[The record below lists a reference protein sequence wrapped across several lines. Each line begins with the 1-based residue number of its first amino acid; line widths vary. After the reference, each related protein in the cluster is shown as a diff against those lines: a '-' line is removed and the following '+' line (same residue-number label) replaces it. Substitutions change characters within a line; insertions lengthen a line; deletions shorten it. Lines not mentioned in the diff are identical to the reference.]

1 MPMRILSIA
10 LNTYREA
17 VRARVLYG
25 LLALALATTAY
36 SVVLGAMSLHQE
48 KRVIADVSA
57 ASISLYSVL
66 VAIVLG
72 ATSLH
77 REIELKTLFPILTRR
92 LVRHEF
98 VLGKF
103 FGIGLTMAVF
113 VLLDGGTALALLA
126 NEAGRSPGVVLGTV
140 AGFGVTLGLALYRFE
155 RIRVFVLIPF
165 AIAYFAAMVV
175 LAAPAGGERTLVVAQ
190 CGLALFEVAIVTAIT
205 VFFSSFST
213 PFLTAIFT
221 LAIFVFGRSAETLG
235 NLPAKTVGVL
245 AKQIG
250 YVVSKVVPNLHLYVP
265 ERALLLGEVDGVP
278 IGPYVAKAGLNAA
291 FYSALLVVLA
301 CAVFRKRDLQ

>member
-1 MPMRILSIA
+1 MMMRILAIA
-10 LNTYREA
+10 LNSYREA

-25 LLALALATTAY
+25 LFGLALATTAY

-48 KRVIADVSA
+48 KRVIADVCA
-57 ASISLYSVL
+57 ASISLYGVL

-103 FGIGLTMAVF
+103 FGIFITLGVF

-126 NEAGRSPGVVLGTV
+126 HEAGRSPAVVYGTIV
-140 AGFGVTLGLALYRFE
+140 GFALALAAALFRFE
-155 RIRVFVLIPF
+155 RVRVFVLVPF
-165 AIAYFAAMVV
+165 AVAYFATMVV
-175 LAAPAGGERTLVVAQ
+175 LAAPAGGERTVVVAA
-190 CGLALFEVAIVTAIT
+190 CALTLCEVAIITSVTLL
-205 VFFSSFST
+205 FSSFST

-221 LAIFVFGRSAETLG
+221 LAIFVFGRSADTLA
-235 NLPAKTVGVL
+235 NLPAKTVGSL
-245 AKQIG
+245 AKSVG
-250 YVVSKVVPNLHLYVP
+250 YVVSKIVPNLHLYVP
-265 ERALLLGEVDGVP
+265 ERAILLGEVDGVP
-278 IGPYVAKAGLNAA
+278 IVPYVARAA
-291 FYSALLVVLA
+291 ANSLFYASLLLVVA
-301 CAVFRKRDLQ
+301 CLIFRKRDLQ